1 MARVRTIWATV
12 PVIVLVGASACD
24 TTPTPGIDRGEA
36 VFGTCVPCHGS
47 DGAGDQELG
56 APAIAGLP
64 QWYISSQLAKY
75 QSGQRG
81 ANPFDTVGLRMKSM
95 SLALDLEGDLESVSE
110 YVASLPMVV
119 STSTLARG
127 DVDAGQLAYG
137 VCAACH
143 GPTGDGNELLNA
155 PPLKGQ
161 HDWYLVDQLQKYKS
175 GWRGTAAGDTWGATM
190 RPNTLTMDDAA
201 MEDVV
206 AYIQT
211 LN

>member
-1 MARVRTIWATV
+1 M
-12 PVIVLVGASACD
+12 
-24 TTPTPGIDRGEA
+24 DRGEA
-36 VFGTCVPCHGS
+36 LYGTCVPCHG
-47 DGAGDQELG
+47 GWGGGNEELG

-64 QWYISSQLAKY
+64 QWYIEEQLRKY
-75 QSGQRG
+75 QNGMRG
-81 ANPFDTVGLRMKSM
+81 AEPFDTVGIRMKSM

-110 YVASLPMVV
+110 YVASMP
-119 STSTLARG
+119 SATRARTLEGG
-127 DVDAGQLAYG
+127 DAELGQMAYG

-143 GPTGDGNELLNA
+143 GPNGDGNEALRA

-161 HDWYLVDQLQKYKS
+161 HDWYLLAQLQKFRS
-175 GWRGTAAGDTWGATM
+175 GWRGAAEGDIWGATM
-190 RPNTLTMDDAA
+190 RPNAMTMDDAA

>member
-1 MARVRTIWATV
+1 M
-12 PVIVLVGASACD
+12 
-24 TTPTPGIDRGEA
+24 TPTPGIDRGEA

-47 DGAGDQELG
+47 DGAGNQVLG

-64 QWYISSQLAKY
+64 QSYVTAQLEKY

-95 SLALDLEGDLESVSE
+95 SLAIDLEGDLESVAE
-110 YVASLPMVV
+110 YVASMPSVRAAA
-119 STSTLARG
+119 TLARG
-127 DVDAGQLAYG
+127 NADAGQLAYG
-137 VCAACH
+137 LCSACH
-143 GPTGDGNELLNA
+143 GPTGDGNEALGA

-161 HDWYLVDQLQKYKS
+161 HDWYLVAQLQKYRS
-175 GWRGTAAGDTWGATM
+175 GWRGTAPGDIWGATM
-190 RPNTLTMDDAA
+190 RPNALTMDDEA